1 TGLLPMLTFN
11 LALGTQVI
19 RADLVPMTTCPPKN
33 MTGDDPLGGKYKT
46 VGQHPAFPIRLLPR
60 GLEKAVW
67 DGSLDSGEFAPAG
80 RYKFVFR
87 ALRVYGDESKVQ
99 DYYVAESLPFRI
111 EYRSS

>member
-1 TGLLPMLTFN
+1 MLTFN

-46 VGQHPAFPIRLLPR
+46 V
-60 GLEKAVW
+60 VW

-87 ALRVYGDESKVQ
+87 ALRVYGDESKVE

-111 EYRSS
+111 EYKSS